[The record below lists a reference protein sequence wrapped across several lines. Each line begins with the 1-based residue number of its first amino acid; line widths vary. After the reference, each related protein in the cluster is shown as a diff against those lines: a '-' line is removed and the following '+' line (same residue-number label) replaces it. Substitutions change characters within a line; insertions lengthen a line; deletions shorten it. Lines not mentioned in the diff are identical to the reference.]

1 MFPYTKLYRVDIIK
15 STTLERHKTIN
26 QKERVK
32 MTVKFEG
39 KVITLTQDAYIDGP
53 ADERPIYKAHGVDEE
68 GNEYIVT
75 WDVVDGYE
83 EITDES
89 EMCDW
94 KHPIGIMAL

>member
-1 MFPYTKLYRVDIIK
+1 
-15 STTLERHKTIN
+15 
-26 QKERVK
+26 
-32 MTVKFEG
+32 MTVTFEG
-39 KVITLTQDAYIDGP
+39 KTITLTQDPYIDGV
-53 ADERPIYKAHGVDEE
+53 AGERPMYKAHGKDED

-94 KHPIGIMAL
+94 DRPIGIMSL